1 MRRTGV
7 LNPAL
12 AEGLARLGHGHLVV
26 VADCGLPLPR
36 SATVVDLALVHGVP
50 GFTQVLDAVLGEI
63 VVEGS
68 LAATESTGTV
78 VSTWLGERGL
88 APELVP
94 HETLKKVLDAA
105 ALVVRTGEATPFA
118 NVVLRCGVP
127 F

>member
-26 VADCGLPLPR
+26 VADCGLPLPP
-36 SATVVDLALVHGVP
+36 SAPVVDLAVVHGVP
-50 GFTQVLDAVLGEI
+50 RFTQVLDAVLEEI

-68 LAATESTGTV
+68 VAATESSGTL
-78 VSTWLGERGL
+78 VSTWLDERGL

-94 HETLKKVLDAA
+94 HDELKELLTSA
-105 ALVVRTGEATPFA
+105 ALVVRTGEATSYA

>member
-1 MRRTGV
+1 MRRAGV

-26 VADCGLPLPR
+26 VADCGLPLPP
-36 SATVVDLALVHGVP
+36 SAPVVDVAVVHGVP
-50 GFTQVLDAVLGEI
+50 RFTQVLDAVLDEI

-68 LAATESTGTV
+68 VAATESSGTV
-78 VSTWLGERGL
+78 VGAWLEVRGL

-94 HETLKKVLDAA
+94 HDTFKSLLDSA
-105 ALVVRTGEATPFA
+105 ALVVRTGEATPYA